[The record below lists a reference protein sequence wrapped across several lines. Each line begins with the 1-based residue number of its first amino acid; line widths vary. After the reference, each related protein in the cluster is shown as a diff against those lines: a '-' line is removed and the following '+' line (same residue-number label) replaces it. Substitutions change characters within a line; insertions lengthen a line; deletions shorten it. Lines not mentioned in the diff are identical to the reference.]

1 MAVRHLS
8 SLSPT
13 LSPDLSLRTL
23 ERRLDD
29 GYRRIDQGIADGLDV
44 SHWEEFW
51 IDLLR
56 QYEIVADQLT
66 ASGDD
71 DQDLEDWDLAA

>member
-8 SLSPT
+8 SLSST
-13 LSPDLSLRTL
+13 LSPDLSLRML

-56 QYEIVADQLT
+56 QYEVMADQLAT
-66 ASGDD
+66 TDD
-71 DQDLEDWDLAA
+71 EVAEDWDLAA